1 MSDTT
6 SSALPYIFA
15 GLKTAATMALIGALV
30 GEFVTAQ
37 AGLGRLLTQFSFSI
51 RQDLVFATVFIV
63 AALGVAMYGLVS
75 LLQRWIVWWR
85 E

>member
-1 MSDTT
+1 
-6 SSALPYIFA
+6 
-15 GLKTAATMALIGALV
+15 V

-37 AGLGRLLTQFSFSI
+37 AGLGRLPTQFSFAI
-51 RQDLVFATVFIV
+51 RQDLAFATVFIV
-63 AALGVAMYGLVS
+63 AALGVVMYGVVS